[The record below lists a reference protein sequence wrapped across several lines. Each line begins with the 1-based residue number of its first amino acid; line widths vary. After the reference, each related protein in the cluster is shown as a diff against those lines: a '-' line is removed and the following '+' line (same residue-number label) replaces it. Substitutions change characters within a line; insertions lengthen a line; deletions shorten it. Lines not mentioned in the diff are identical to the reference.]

1 MDTDETESV
10 KSSQD
15 PILDSSQVTVQTT
28 VTQMTTDDTELTVT
42 FTEETQDDEDYL
54 LLGQNVH

>member
-1 MDTDETESV
+1 MKQSV